1 MPKISAPP
9 SVFAKALTLM
19 HQLLGFFTSSAA
31 FLSYSVVSPIR
42 FSISICSDHLLREIS
57 VLLLY
62 SLAGAVCNRKLYS
75 LVLSCTHHG
84 KTRVGKIRLFVVLR
98 MGYDSILVFNLFS
111 YLFVQDLPVQGN
123 PVQVNAVVVKQKSPE
138 SGEFRVVLGWT
149 STTPMHRECAQT
161 GASLAAPGAVCGN
174 VAGWVCIQLLARE

>member
-1 MPKISAPP
+1 M
-9 SVFAKALTLM
+9 
-19 HQLLGFFTSSAA
+19 
-31 FLSYSVVSPIR
+31 
-42 FSISICSDHLLREIS
+42 
-57 VLLLY
+57 
-62 SLAGAVCNRKLYS
+62 
-75 LVLSCTHHG
+75 
-84 KTRVGKIRLFVVLR
+84 VLR

-149 STTPMHRECAQT
+149 STTPVHRECAQT
-161 GASLAAPGAVCGN
+161 GASLAVTGAVCGN